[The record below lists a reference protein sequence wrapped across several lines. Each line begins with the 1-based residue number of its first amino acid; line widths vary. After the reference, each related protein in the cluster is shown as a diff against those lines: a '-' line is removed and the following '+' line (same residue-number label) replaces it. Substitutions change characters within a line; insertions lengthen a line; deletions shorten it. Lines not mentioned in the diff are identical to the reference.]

1 MFWCFCV
8 LYYSLFTSFCSLFS
22 LLLSFISVCFY
33 AGLACMKI
41 SCVWSCG
48 NKHLN
53 YLQVIV
59 LYLFFYVLFLYVAMQ
74 SENLLLS

>member
-1 MFWCFCV
+1 
-8 LYYSLFTSFCSLFS
+8 
-22 LLLSFISVCFY
+22 
-33 AGLACMKI
+33 MKI